1 MRNTWNKRTRGEKN
15 KKRGAGFLAATT
27 AVSVNPRQDDA
38 GKEKKEFEGR
48 QVEVRMEILAEA
60 IERGQKSLS
69 EFDSKRLLKAYGFPV
84 VREVLVESRSAAV
97 RAAKEIGLPI
107 VLKGCSPEIAHKTEK
122 KLIEVDLRSLKEVER
137 AYEAITQRVGDTHLD
152 GILVQEM
159 VKGSR
164 ELVIGMIRDAQFGPC
179 VMFGLGGIFTEVLK
193 DVSFRI
199 APLEKRDALEMAQ
212 EIKGAPVLGAFRGMS
227 PVDMDLLTAMLIN
240 TGRLGLE
247 LPAVKEV
254 DVNPLI
260 ISGNRP
266 VAVDALVVL
275 EDSRAA

>member
-1 MRNTWNKRTRGEKN
+1 
-15 KKRGAGFLAATT
+15 
-27 AVSVNPRQDDA
+27 
-38 GKEKKEFEGR
+38 
-48 QVEVRMEILAEA
+48 MEIVAEA
-60 IERGQKSLS
+60 LKRGQKGLS
-69 EFDSKRLLKAYGFPV
+69 EFDSKRLLQAYGFPV
-84 VREVLVESRSAAV
+84 VHEVLAQSRSGAI
-97 RAAKEIGLPI
+97 RAAKEIGLPV

-137 AYEAITQRVGDTHLD
+137 AYEAIVQRVGDTPLD

-212 EIKGAPVLGAFRGMS
+212 EIKGAAVLEAFRGMP
-227 PVDMDLLTAMLIN
+227 PVDRELLTSMLMN

-266 VAVDALVVL
+266 IAVDALVVL
-275 EDSRAA
+275 EDAKGN

>member
-1 MRNTWNKRTRGEKN
+1 
-15 KKRGAGFLAATT
+15 
-27 AVSVNPRQDDA
+27 
-38 GKEKKEFEGR
+38 
-48 QVEVRMEILAEA
+48 MEMIAEA
-60 IERGQKSLS
+60 LKRGQKGLS
-69 EFDSKRLLKAYGFPV
+69 EFDSKRLLQAYGFPV
-84 VREVLVESRSAAV
+84 VREVLVQSRSGAAK
-97 RAAKEIGLPI
+97 AAKEIGLPV
-107 VLKGCSPEIAHKTEK
+107 VLKGCSPAIAHKTEK

-137 AYEAITQRVGDTHLD
+137 AYEAIVQRVGDTPLD

-179 VMFGLGGIFTEVLK
+179 VMFGLGGVFTEVLK

-212 EIKGAPVLGAFRGMS
+212 EIKGAAVLGAFRGMS
-227 PVDMDLLTAMLIN
+227 PVDMDLLTSMLMN

-247 LPAVKEV
+247 LPSVKEV

-266 VAVDALVVL
+266 IAVDALVVL
-275 EDSRAA
+275 EDLKGN

>member
-1 MRNTWNKRTRGEKN
+1 
-15 KKRGAGFLAATT
+15 
-27 AVSVNPRQDDA
+27 
-38 GKEKKEFEGR
+38 
-48 QVEVRMEILAEA
+48 MEIVAEA
-60 IERGQKSLS
+60 LKRGQKSLS
-69 EFDSKRLLKAYGFPV
+69 EFDSKRLLQAYGFPV
-84 VREVLVESRSAAV
+84 VREVLAQSRSGAAK
-97 RAAKEIGLPI
+97 AAKEIGLPV
-107 VLKGCSPEIAHKTEK
+107 VLKGCSAAIAHKTEK
-122 KLIEVDLRSLKEVER
+122 KLIEVDLRSLQEVER
-137 AYEAITQRVGDTHLD
+137 AYEAIVQRVGDTPLD

-212 EIKGAPVLGAFRGMS
+212 EIKGAAVLGAFRGMS
-227 PVDMDLLTAMLIN
+227 PVDMDLLTSMLVN
-240 TGRLGLE
+240 TGRLGME
-247 LPAVKEV
+247 LPSVKEV

-266 VAVDALVVL
+266 IAVDALVVL
-275 EDSRAA
+275 EDSKGN

>member
-1 MRNTWNKRTRGEKN
+1 
-15 KKRGAGFLAATT
+15 
-27 AVSVNPRQDDA
+27 
-38 GKEKKEFEGR
+38 
-48 QVEVRMEILAEA
+48 MEIIQKALKK
-60 IERGQKSLS
+60 GQKTLS
-69 EFDSKRLLKAYGFPV
+69 EYESKLLLSRYGFPV
-84 VREVLVESRSAAV
+84 VREKIVKSRAAAV
-97 RAAKEIGLPI
+97 KAAKEIGLPV

-137 AYEAITQRVGDTHLD
+137 AYDAIIQRVGDTSLD

-159 VKGSR
+159 IKGSR

-199 APLEKRDALEMAQ
+199 APLEQRDALEMAN
-212 EIKGAPVLGAFRGMS
+212 EIKGAPVLGAFRGMAA
-227 PVDMDLLTAMLIN
+227 VDMDLLASMLIN
-240 TGRLGLE
+240 AGKLGLE
-247 LPAVKEV
+247 LEAVKEV

-260 ISGNRP
+260 ISGNKP

-275 EDSRAA
+275 EEKAKA

>member
-1 MRNTWNKRTRGEKN
+1 
-15 KKRGAGFLAATT
+15 
-27 AVSVNPRQDDA
+27 
-38 GKEKKEFEGR
+38 
-48 QVEVRMEILAEA
+48 MEIVADALK
-60 IERGQKSLS
+60 RGQKGLS
-69 EFDSKRLLKAYGFPV
+69 EYDSKRLLQAYGFPV
-84 VREVLVESRSAAV
+84 VREVLVQSRSGAV
-97 RAAKEIGLPI
+97 KAAKEIGLPV

-137 AYEAITQRVGDTHLD
+137 AYEQIGQRVGDVALD

-199 APLEKRDALEMAQ
+199 APLEKRDAVEMTQ
-212 EIKGAPVLGAFRGMS
+212 EIKGAAVLGPFRGMQ
-227 PVDMDLLTAMLIN
+227 PVDMDLLTSMLIN
-240 TGRLGLE
+240 AGRLGLE
-247 LPAVKEV
+247 LPSVKEV

-260 ISGNRP
+260 IAGNQP
-266 VAVDALVVL
+266 IAVDALVVL
-275 EDSRAA
+275 EDSKGN